1 MICKRELVATLP
13 NNLLPRRHDYRLDRK
28 TFSKDL
34 IAGVTVAVV
43 ALPLA
48 LGFGITSGAS
58 AAAGLTTAIIAGFLA
73 AIFGGSKYQVSGPT
87 GAMTVILLPIIH
99 SYGIN
104 AIPFLGLIAG
114 AMVILMA
121 ILRLGRI
128 INRVPW
134 SVVEGFTA
142 GIAFVIALQQLPL
155 VFGIKKGEGERSLV
169 VAWHTIKNAFSL
181 GINWTSISIVVL
193 TLAVKFTYPA
203 LARRLKIGFHVPA
216 SFVAIVISLGVVQI
230 FSLKIN
236 TIGNIPRNVGTW
248 QGKTIIASDVTHL
261 LWPAFLIAIL
271 CAIESLLSARV
282 ADGMVH
288 TTTQEQ
294 YHPNRE
300 LFGQGIATAA
310 ASLFGG
316 LPATG
321 AIARSSVN
329 VRAHAQTR
337 MAAMLHAAVLLF
349 VALLA
354 APLVGHIP
362 AAAIAGVLLGTSY
375 RILNP
380 RSLKESLQTTKG
392 EATVLVVTAVAT
404 LAIDLI
410 WGIGIGIVL
419 YAVVHFKKKN

>member
-1 MICKRELVATLP
+1 MP

-28 TFSKDL
+28 TFTKDL

-48 LGFGITSGAS
+48 LGFGLTSGAS

-73 AIFGGSKYQVSGPT
+73 AVFGGSKYQVSGPT
-87 GAMTVILLPIIH
+87 GAMTVVLIPIID
-99 SYGIN
+99 SYGIR
-104 AIPFLGLIAG
+104 AIPYLGLLAG
-114 AMVILMA
+114 AIVILMA
-121 ILRLGRI
+121 IFRLGRI

-142 GIAFVIALQQLPL
+142 GIACVIALQQIPL
-155 VFGIKKGEGERSLV
+155 ALGVKKGEGDRSLV
-169 VAWHTIKNAFSL
+169 VAWHTIKNAL
-181 GINWTSISIVVL
+181 DIGINWTSLSIVAL
-193 TLAVKFTYPA
+193 TLFVKFSYPA
-203 LARRLKIGFHVPA
+203 LVRRLKIRVHIPA
-216 SFVAIVISLGVVQI
+216 SFVAIVAALVVVQI
-230 FSLKIN
+230 FSLDIN
-236 TIGNIPRNVGTW
+236 TIGNIPRSVGTW
-248 QGKTIIASDVTHL
+248 QGNDMIANDFTHL
-261 LWPAFLIAIL
+261 IWPAFLIALL

-288 TTTQEQ
+288 TNSEEK

-300 LFGQGIATAA
+300 LFGQGIGTAV

-337 MAAMLHAAVLLF
+337 MAAILHAVVLLF
-349 VALLA
+349 VALVA
-354 APLVGHIP
+354 APWVSHIP
-362 AAAIAGVLLGTSY
+362 APAIAGVLLGTSY

-380 RSLKESLQTTKG
+380 RSLKESLRTTKR
-392 EATVLVVTAVAT
+392 EAIVLVVTAVTT

-419 YAVVHFKKKN
+419 YALLHFKKKS